1 MSQFA
6 ANKPQNMVN
15 FPQKSTILAGS
26 PLKSPGHSQKNKTAI
41 NKPHKSVN
49 QPQKSLGHSQKSTIP
64 ADKTD
69 NLGGD
74 SLKTGSVMEKTT
86 KTMNPADKTDNL
98 KKMEDELFNDYFK
111 CKRRPSDIEKMQKEI
126 SEFKISIAKS
136 ILDIYAELDL
146 ITSKL
151 K

>member
-1 MSQFA
+1 
-6 ANKPQNMVN
+6 MVN
-15 FPQKSTILAGS
+15 FPQKSEFKTGS
-26 PLKSPGHSQKNKTAI
+26 PQKSPGHSQKNKTAI
-41 NKPHKSVN
+41 N